1 MEMRTTKPGKG
12 NKYYIRKAQGG
23 YSNAIY
29 GKPTD
34 SECNVLANCVG
45 YAYGRFNEIG
55 GYGYCKY
62 LAPVNAENFMDYKG
76 SCKTGMTP
84 KVGACMVWEGKG
96 DLAGHVAIVEK
107 VYDNNH
113 VYTSESGYGS
123 SAFWNQHRYNNNGR
137 WGCGSNYSFKGF
149 IYNPAVKEEPT
160 PTPQPT
166 PSDKFNIGDKVVV
179 NGPLYISSTASSP
192 VGHVSNKVTNITR
205 KNPGSAHPYN
215 TTGDLGWMDESSIKK
230 YEEPAPAPTPSKS
243 VDDLAREVIRGDWGN
258 GQERKDRLTA
268 AGYDYSTVQARVNE
282 MLSGNKPAPK
292 PVDNTVTYTV
302 KPGDTLWGI
311 AERFLGKGSR
321 WREIYYAN
329 QAIIGANPNII
340 YPGQKLTI
348 KK

>member
-23 YSNAIY
+23 YSRAIY

-34 SECNVLANCVG
+34 SEFNVLANCVG

-62 LAPVNAENFMDYKG
+62 LAPVNAENFIRYKG

-123 SAFWNQHRYNNNGR
+123 KKPFWNSHRYNNNGR
-137 WGCGSNYSFKGF
+137 WGCNSNYKFLGF
-149 IYNPAVKEEPT
+149 IYNPAVKDEPT
-160 PTPQPT
+160 P
-166 PSDKFNIGDKVVV
+166 
-179 NGPLYISSTASSP
+179 
-192 VGHVSNKVTNITR
+192 
-205 KNPGSAHPYN
+205 
-215 TTGDLGWMDESSIKK
+215 
-230 YEEPAPAPTPSKS
+230 APKPSKS
-243 VDDLAREVIRGDWGN
+243 VDELAKEVIRGDWGN

-268 AGYDYSTVQARVNE
+268 AGYNYSAVQARVNE

-329 QAIIGANPNII
+329 RAIIGANPNII
-340 YPGQKLTI
+340 RPGQKLTI

>member
-149 IYNPAVKEEPT
+149 IYNPAVK
-160 PTPQPT
+160 
-166 PSDKFNIGDKVVV
+166 D
-179 NGPLYISSTASSP
+179 
-192 VGHVSNKVTNITR
+192 
-205 KNPGSAHPYN
+205 
-215 TTGDLGWMDESSIKK
+215 
-230 YEEPAPAPTPSKS
+230 EPAPAPKPSKSVDELAQEVIAGLWGNQPERQQRLEAAGYDYYAVQARVNEILAPTPTPAPSKS

-340 YPGQKLTI
+340 HPGQKLTI

>member
-123 SAFWNQHRYNNNGR
+123 KNPFWNSHRYNNNGR
-137 WGCGSNYSFKGF
+137 WGCNSNYKFLGF
-149 IYNPAVKEEPT
+149 IYNPAVKDEPAPTPSKSVDELAQEVIAGLWGNQPERQQRLEAAGYDYYAVQAKVNEILAPT
-160 PTPQPT
+160 PTP
-166 PSDKFNIGDKVVV
+166 
-179 NGPLYISSTASSP
+179 
-192 VGHVSNKVTNITR
+192 
-205 KNPGSAHPYN
+205 
-215 TTGDLGWMDESSIKK
+215 
-230 YEEPAPAPTPSKS
+230 APKPSKS

-292 PVDNTVTYTV
+292 PIDNTVTYTV

-340 YPGQKLTI
+340 HPGQKLTI

>member
-149 IYNPAVKEEPT
+149 IYNPAVKDEPT
-160 PTPQPT
+160 PAPKPSKSVDELAQEVISGLWGNQPERQQRLEAAGY
-166 PSDKFNIGDKVVV
+166 DYYAVQARV
-179 NGPLYISSTASSP
+179 NGILA
-192 VGHVSNKVTNITR
+192 
-205 KNPGSAHPYN
+205 
-215 TTGDLGWMDESSIKK
+215 
-230 YEEPAPAPTPSKS
+230 PAPAPTPSKS

-258 GQERKDRLTA
+258 GQERKNRLTA

-282 MLSGNKPAPK
+282 ILSGNKPAPK

>member
-1 MEMRTTKPGKG
+1 MAMRTTKPGKG

-23 YSNAIY
+23 YSRAIY

-62 LAPVNAENFMDYKG
+62 LAPVNAENFIQYKG
-76 SCKTGMTP
+76 SCEVGMVP

-123 SAFWNQHRYNNNGR
+123 KNPFWNSHRYNNNGR
-137 WGCGSNYSFKGF
+137 WGCNSNYKFLGF
-149 IYNPAVKEEPT
+149 IYNPAVKDEPT
-160 PTPQPT
+160 P
-166 PSDKFNIGDKVVV
+166 
-179 NGPLYISSTASSP
+179 
-192 VGHVSNKVTNITR
+192 
-205 KNPGSAHPYN
+205 
-215 TTGDLGWMDESSIKK
+215 
-230 YEEPAPAPTPSKS
+230 APKPSKS
-243 VDDLAREVIRGDWGN
+243 VDELAKEVIRGDWGN

-268 AGYDYSTVQARVNE
+268 AGYNYSAVQARVNE

-329 QAIIGANPNII
+329 RAIIGANPNVIH
-340 YPGQKLTI
+340 PGQKLTI

>member
-137 WGCGSNYSFKGF
+137 WGCNSNYSFKGF
-149 IYNPAVKEEPT
+149 IYNPAVKDEPT
-160 PTPQPT
+160 PAPKPSKSVDELAQEVISGLWGNQPERQQRLEAAGY
-166 PSDKFNIGDKVVV
+166 DYYAVQARV
-179 NGPLYISSTASSP
+179 NEILA
-192 VGHVSNKVTNITR
+192 
-205 KNPGSAHPYN
+205 
-215 TTGDLGWMDESSIKK
+215 
-230 YEEPAPAPTPSKS
+230 PAPAPTPKPSKS

-282 MLSGNKPAPK
+282 ILSGNKPAPK

-340 YPGQKLTI
+340 HPGQKLTI

>member
-149 IYNPAVKEEPT
+149 IYNPAVKDEPT
-160 PTPQPT
+160 PAPKPSKSVDELAQEVISGLWGNQPERQQRLEAAGY
-166 PSDKFNIGDKVVV
+166 DYYAVQARV
-179 NGPLYISSTASSP
+179 NEILA
-192 VGHVSNKVTNITR
+192 
-205 KNPGSAHPYN
+205 
-215 TTGDLGWMDESSIKK
+215 
-230 YEEPAPAPTPSKS
+230 PAPAPTPSKS

-258 GQERKDRLTA
+258 GQERKNRLTT

-340 YPGQKLTI
+340 HPGQKLTI

>member
-1 MEMRTTKPGKG
+1 MAFTMRTTKPGAG

-123 SAFWNQHRYNNNGR
+123 KNPFWNSHRYNNNGR
-137 WGCGSNYSFKGF
+137 WGCNSNYKFLGF
-149 IYNPAVKEEPT
+149 IYNPAVKEEV
-160 PTPQPT
+160 
-166 PSDKFNIGDKVVV
+166 IE
-179 NGPLYISSTASSP
+179 AP
-192 VGHVSNKVTNITR
+192 VR
-205 KNPGSAHPYN
+205 
-215 TTGDLGWMDESSIKK
+215 
-230 YEEPAPAPTPSKS
+230 KS
-243 VDDLAREVIRGDWGN
+243 VDELAREVIRGDWGN
-258 GQERKDRLTA
+258 GQDRKDRLTA
-268 AGYDYSTVQARVNE
+268 AGYNYSEVQGRVNE
-282 MLSGNKPAPK
+282 ILRGNVSSAPASN
-292 PVDNTVTYTV
+292 VITYTV
-302 KPGDTLWGI
+302 KRGDTLWGI
-311 AERFLGKGSR
+311 AARYLGNGSR
-321 WREIYYAN
+321 WPEIYNAN
-329 QAIIGANPNII
+329 KAVIGSNPNLIRV
-340 YPGQKLTI
+340 GQVFRITK
-348 KK
+348 

>member
-149 IYNPAVKEEPT
+149 IYNPAVKDEPAPT
-160 PTPQPT
+160 PKPSKSVDELAQEVISGLWGNQPERQQRLEAAGY
-166 PSDKFNIGDKVVV
+166 DYYAVQARV
-179 NGPLYISSTASSP
+179 NEILA
-192 VGHVSNKVTNITR
+192 
-205 KNPGSAHPYN
+205 
-215 TTGDLGWMDESSIKK
+215 
-230 YEEPAPAPTPSKS
+230 PAPAPTPSKS

-340 YPGQKLTI
+340 HPGQKLTI

>member
-149 IYNPAVKEEPT
+149 IYNPAVKDEPA
-160 PTPQPT
+160 PAPKPSKSVDELAQEVIAGLWGNQPERQQRLEAAGY
-166 PSDKFNIGDKVVV
+166 DYYAVQARV
-179 NGPLYISSTASSP
+179 NEILA
-192 VGHVSNKVTNITR
+192 
-205 KNPGSAHPYN
+205 
-215 TTGDLGWMDESSIKK
+215 
-230 YEEPAPAPTPSKS
+230 PAPAPTPSKS

-282 MLSGNKPAPK
+282 ILSGNKPAPK
-292 PVDNTVTYTV
+292 PVDNTVIYTV

-340 YPGQKLTI
+340 HPGQKLTI

>member
-123 SAFWNQHRYNNNGR
+123 KNPFWNSHRYNNNGR
-137 WGCGSNYSFKGF
+137 WGCNSNYSFKGF
-149 IYNPAVKEEPT
+149 IYNPAVKDEPT
-160 PTPQPT
+160 PAPKPSKSVDELAQEVIAGLWGNQPERQQRLEAAGY
-166 PSDKFNIGDKVVV
+166 DYYAVQARV
-179 NGPLYISSTASSP
+179 NEILAPT
-192 VGHVSNKVTNITR
+192 
-205 KNPGSAHPYN
+205 
-215 TTGDLGWMDESSIKK
+215 
-230 YEEPAPAPTPSKS
+230 PAPTPSKS

-340 YPGQKLTI
+340 HPGQKLTI

>member
-149 IYNPAVKEEPT
+149 IYNPAVK
-160 PTPQPT
+160 
-166 PSDKFNIGDKVVV
+166 D
-179 NGPLYISSTASSP
+179 
-192 VGHVSNKVTNITR
+192 
-205 KNPGSAHPYN
+205 
-215 TTGDLGWMDESSIKK
+215 
-230 YEEPAPAPTPSKS
+230 EPAPAPKPSKSVDELAQEVIAGLWGNQPERQQRLEAAGYDYHAVQARVNEILAPAPTPAPSKS

-340 YPGQKLTI
+340 HPGQKLTI

>member
-137 WGCGSNYSFKGF
+137 WGCNSNYSFKGF
-149 IYNPAVKEEPT
+149 IYNPAVK
-160 PTPQPT
+160 
-166 PSDKFNIGDKVVV
+166 D
-179 NGPLYISSTASSP
+179 
-192 VGHVSNKVTNITR
+192 
-205 KNPGSAHPYN
+205 
-215 TTGDLGWMDESSIKK
+215 
-230 YEEPAPAPTPSKS
+230 EPAPAPKPSKSVDELAQEVISGLWGNQPERQQRLEAAGYDYYAVQARVNEILAPAPAPKPSKS

-340 YPGQKLTI
+340 HPGQKLTI

>member
-149 IYNPAVKEEPT
+149 IYNPAVKDEPA
-160 PTPQPT
+160 PAPKPSKSVDELAQEVIAGSWGNQPERQQRLEAAGY
-166 PSDKFNIGDKVVV
+166 DYYAVQARV
-179 NGPLYISSTASSP
+179 NEILA
-192 VGHVSNKVTNITR
+192 
-205 KNPGSAHPYN
+205 
-215 TTGDLGWMDESSIKK
+215 
-230 YEEPAPAPTPSKS
+230 PAPAPTPSKS

>member
-149 IYNPAVKEEPT
+149 IYNPAVKDEPA
-160 PTPQPT
+160 PAPKPSKSVDELAQEVISGLWGNQPERQQRLEAAGY
-166 PSDKFNIGDKVVV
+166 DYYAVQAKV
-179 NGPLYISSTASSP
+179 NEILA
-192 VGHVSNKVTNITR
+192 
-205 KNPGSAHPYN
+205 
-215 TTGDLGWMDESSIKK
+215 
-230 YEEPAPAPTPSKS
+230 PAPAPTPSKS

-340 YPGQKLTI
+340 HPGQKLTI

>member
-123 SAFWNQHRYNNNGR
+123 SAFWNQHRDNNNGR

-149 IYNPAVKEEPT
+149 IYNPAVKDEPA
-160 PTPQPT
+160 PAPKPSKSVDELAQEVIAGLWGNQPERQQRLEAAGY
-166 PSDKFNIGDKVVV
+166 DYYAVQARV
-179 NGPLYISSTASSP
+179 NEILA
-192 VGHVSNKVTNITR
+192 
-205 KNPGSAHPYN
+205 
-215 TTGDLGWMDESSIKK
+215 
-230 YEEPAPAPTPSKS
+230 PAPAPTPSKS
-243 VDDLAREVIRGDWGN
+243 VDDLAKEVIRGDWGN
-258 GQERKDRLTA
+258 GQERKNRLTA

>member
-1 MEMRTTKPGKG
+1 MAFTMRTTKPGAG

-123 SAFWNQHRYNNNGR
+123 KNPFWNSHRYNNNGR
-137 WGCGSNYSFKGF
+137 WGCNSNYKFLGF
-149 IYNPAVKEEPT
+149 IYNPAVKEEV
-160 PTPQPT
+160 
-166 PSDKFNIGDKVVV
+166 IE
-179 NGPLYISSTASSP
+179 AP
-192 VGHVSNKVTNITR
+192 VR
-205 KNPGSAHPYN
+205 
-215 TTGDLGWMDESSIKK
+215 
-230 YEEPAPAPTPSKS
+230 KS
-243 VDDLAREVIRGDWGN
+243 VDELAREVIRGDWGN
-258 GQERKDRLTA
+258 GQDRKDRLTA
-268 AGYDYSTVQARVNE
+268 AGYSYSEVQGRVNE
-282 MLSGNKPAPK
+282 ILRGNAPSA
-292 PVDNTVTYTV
+292 PVSNVFTYTV
-302 KPGDTLWGI
+302 KRGDTLWGI
-311 AERFLGKGSR
+311 AARYLGNGSR
-321 WREIYYAN
+321 WPEIYNAN
-329 QAIIGANPNII
+329 KAVIGSNPNLIRV
-340 YPGQKLTI
+340 GQVFRITK
-348 KK
+348 

>member
-149 IYNPAVKEEPT
+149 IYNPAVK
-160 PTPQPT
+160 
-166 PSDKFNIGDKVVV
+166 D
-179 NGPLYISSTASSP
+179 
-192 VGHVSNKVTNITR
+192 
-205 KNPGSAHPYN
+205 
-215 TTGDLGWMDESSIKK
+215 
-230 YEEPAPAPTPSKS
+230 EPAPAPKPSKSVDELAQEVIAGLWGNQPERQQRLEAAGYDYYAVQARVNEILAPAPAPKPSKS

-258 GQERKDRLTA
+258 GQERKNRLTA

-340 YPGQKLTI
+340 HPGQKLTI

>member
-23 YSNAIY
+23 YSRAIY

-62 LAPVNAENFMDYKG
+62 LAPVNAENFIRYKG

-123 SAFWNQHRYNNNGR
+123 KKPFWNSHRYNNNGR
-137 WGCGSNYSFKGF
+137 WGCNSNYKFLGF
-149 IYNPAVKEEPT
+149 IYNPAVKDEPT
-160 PTPQPT
+160 P
-166 PSDKFNIGDKVVV
+166 
-179 NGPLYISSTASSP
+179 
-192 VGHVSNKVTNITR
+192 
-205 KNPGSAHPYN
+205 
-215 TTGDLGWMDESSIKK
+215 
-230 YEEPAPAPTPSKS
+230 APKPSKS
-243 VDDLAREVIRGDWGN
+243 VDELAKEVIRGDWGN

-268 AGYDYSTVQARVNE
+268 AGYNYSAVQARVNE

-302 KPGDTLWGI
+302 KSGDTLWGI

-329 QAIIGANPNII
+329 RAIIGANPNII
-340 YPGQKLTI
+340 RPGQKLTI
-348 KK
+348 KKEWQA